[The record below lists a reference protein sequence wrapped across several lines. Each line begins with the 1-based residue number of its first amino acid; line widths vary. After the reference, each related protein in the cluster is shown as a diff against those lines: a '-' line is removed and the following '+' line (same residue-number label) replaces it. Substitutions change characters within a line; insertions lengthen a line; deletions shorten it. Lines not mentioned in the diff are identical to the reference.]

1 MISHSDNSPGIICQV
16 FFFFV
21 VLVSLASCTK
31 PHTDAIS
38 FGLNTA
44 PVTLDPRYAT
54 DAVSYRITRLLYR
67 SLIDFDGNFHVV
79 PDLAGWEQIDPDHY
93 RFILGKEGREFHNG
107 HYLTAADIKATYD
120 SVLDAGNASPHRG
133 SLHMIAQIEVVDDN
147 TIDFILH
154 QPDPL
159 FPGRLVVGI
168 LPGTLIASGHPFNR
182 LPVGSGSFELQNWS
196 SEGHLVLVRLS
207 DRQAVRFLTVKD
219 PTVRVLKLLRNELDL
234 LQGDLPPEMIN
245 WLSHQEHIHVRK
257 AKGNTFTYIGFNL
270 QDPVTGQLEIRKA
283 IAYAIDRESIIE
295 YVMGKAARKAG
306 AMLPPDH
313 WSGHRELN
321 GYPYDPVTA
330 RKLLREAGYD
340 KNNPLRLTYKTSNNP
355 FRLRLATIIQDQLKS
370 AGIHLDIHS
379 YDWGTFY
386 GDIKNGRFQLY
397 SLSWVGLKMPDVFRY
412 AFHSSAVPPHG
423 ANRGRFIS
431 TRADALIEAA
441 ERSSDL
447 EQQAA
452 LYRDLQGYL
461 HEQLPYV
468 PLWYEDNVLAVRDG
482 ISGYS
487 LAADGNYDS
496 LQSTNRVQ

>member
-1 MISHSDNSPGIICQV
+1 
-16 FFFFV
+16 
-21 VLVSLASCTK
+21 
-31 PHTDAIS
+31 
-38 FGLNTA
+38 
-44 PVTLDPRYAT
+44 
-54 DAVSYRITRLLYR
+54 
-67 SLIDFDGNFHVV
+67 
-79 PDLAGWEQIDPDHY
+79 
-93 RFILGKEGREFHNG
+93 
-107 HYLTAADIKATYD
+107 
-120 SVLDAGNASPHRG
+120 
-133 SLHMIAQIEVVDDN
+133 
-147 TIDFILH
+147 
-154 QPDPL
+154 
-159 FPGRLVVGI
+159 
-168 LPGTLIASGHPFNR
+168 
-182 LPVGSGSFELQNWS
+182 
-196 SEGHLVLVRLS
+196 
-207 DRQAVRFLTVKD
+207 
-219 PTVRVLKLLRNELDL
+219 
-234 LQGDLPPEMIN
+234 
-245 WLSHQEHIHVRK
+245 
-257 AKGNTFTYIGFNL
+257 
-270 QDPVTGQLEIRKA
+270 
-283 IAYAIDRESIIE
+283 
-295 YVMGKAARKAG
+295 MGKAARKAG

-370 AGIHLDIHS
+370 AGIHLDIRS